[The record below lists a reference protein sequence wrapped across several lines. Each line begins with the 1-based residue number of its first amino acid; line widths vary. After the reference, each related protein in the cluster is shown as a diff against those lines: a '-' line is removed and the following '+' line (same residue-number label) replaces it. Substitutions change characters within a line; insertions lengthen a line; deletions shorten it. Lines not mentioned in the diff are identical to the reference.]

1 MNNFTLLSILMF
13 NIGLIFNIN
22 DITINS
28 SPLDIQNTQSTSP
41 CSNNTNNVRDKE
53 GWTEIGDVV
62 IRNVTNDGD
71 NGDGNGDGAIEVVPE
86 SAGSDKGV
94 FYTFDCVMVPNQ
106 TLQIKTVI
114 FNTRISYVEVDL
126 QLYNSTDNRVI
137 ASETEAILVASTK
150 TVSITYRTIDS
161 DEGDQLQLRYLRKDD
176 GNKARVFSIDRVTI
190 EEIEVV
196 EEVFDITAISDAT
209 VNENETYTGSTPEF
223 TNGTTPVTFAI
234 SGGADKDLFTIDTST
249 GVVSMDIK
257 DFETPV
263 DADINNIYEIEI
275 TATDNAGAVAT
286 EGWSVTV
293 VDVAEVF
300 DITAISDDTVNENE
314 TYTGST
320 PEFTNGTTPVTFAIS
335 GGADKDL
342 FTIDTS
348 TGVVSMD
355 VKDFETP
362 VDADINNIYEIEITA
377 TDNAGAVATEGW
389 SVTVVDVA
397 EVFDITAIS
406 DATVNENETYT
417 GSTPEFTNG
426 TTPVTFAISGGADK
440 DLFTIDTSTGVVSM
454 DIKDF
459 ETPVDADINNIYE
472 IEITATDN
480 AGAVATEGWSVT
492 VVDVAEV
499 FDITAIS
506 DATVNENETYTGSTP
521 EFTNGTT
528 PVTFAIS
535 GGADKDLFTIDT
547 STGVVSM
554 DIKDFETPV
563 DADINNIYEIEITA
577 TDNAGAVATEGW
589 SVTVV
594 DVAEVFDIT
603 AISDATVNENETYTG
618 STPEFTNGTTPVTFA
633 ISGGADKDLFT
644 IDTSTGVVS
653 MDIKDFETP
662 VDADINNIY
671 EIEITATD
679 NAGAVATEGWSVTV
693 VDVAEVFD
701 ITAISDATVNENE
714 TYTGSTPEFTNGT
727 TPVTFAISGGA
738 DKDLFTIDTSTG
750 VVSMD
755 IKDFETPVDADIN
768 NIYEIEITA
777 TDNAG
782 AVATEGWSV
791 TVVDVAEVFDITAIS
806 DATVNENETYTG
818 STPEFTNGTTP
829 VTFAISGGAD
839 KDLFTI
845 DTSTGV
851 VSMDIKDF
859 ETPVDADIN
868 NIYEIEITATDNA
881 GAAATEG
888 WSVTVVDVE
897 EEVDTTTTSTVADTD
912 AEDIDINTAITS
924 PCSNNTNNASDK
936 EGWTEIGDV
945 AIINVTNDND
955 NGDGNGDGAIEVV
968 PESAGSD
975 KGVFYTFDCVM
986 VPNQTL
992 QIETVIFN
1000 TRSSYVAVDLQL
1012 YNSTENRVIASKS
1025 ESIGTD
1031 SNNSTKTV
1039 SITYRTIDSDEGDQ
1053 LQLRYLRNDDGN
1065 KVRVFSIDRV
1075 TIEEIETDTEN
1086 TNTQTDTEDTT
1097 TPTVADTGT
1106 DTEDIDINTATTS
1119 PCSNNTN
1126 NVRDKEGWTEIG
1138 DVAII
1143 NVTNDSDNGD
1153 GNGDGAIE
1161 VVLESAGNDKGIFYT
1176 FDCVM
1181 VPNQALQIETV
1192 IFNTRSSYVAVD
1204 LQLYNSTENRVMA
1217 SETETILVAS
1227 TKTVSI
1233 TYRTIDSDEG
1243 DQLQLRY
1250 LRKDDGNKVRVFSID
1265 RVTISSSE
1273 TEDSTEVETDTG
1285 TKNTD
1290 TQTDTED
1297 TSASTVETPIEDTT
1311 TSAVA
1316 DTGTDTE
1323 DIDINTATTSSCSN
1337 NTNNASD
1344 KEGWT
1349 EIGDVAI
1356 INVTNDNDN
1365 GDGNGDGAIEVVPE
1379 SAGSDKGVFY
1389 TFDCVMVPN
1398 QTLQI
1403 ETVIFNTR
1411 SSYVAVDLQLYNST
1425 ENRVI
1430 ASETETILVA
1440 STKTVSITYRTIDS
1454 DEGDQLQLRYLRKDD
1469 GNKVRVF
1476 SIDRVTISSSE
1487 TEDST
1492 EVETDTGTK
1501 NTDTQTNTEDTS
1513 ASTVETPIED
1523 TTTSAV
1529 ADTGT
1534 DTEDIDI
1541 NTATTSSC
1549 SNNTNNVRDKEG
1561 WTEIGDVV
1569 IRNVTNDSDNGD
1581 GNGDGAI
1588 EVVPE
1593 SAGSDKGVFYTF
1605 DCVMVPNQTLQ
1616 IETVIFNTRS
1626 SYVAVDL
1633 QLYNSTENRVIASK
1647 SESIGTDS
1655 NNSTKTV
1662 SITYRT
1668 IDSDEGDQLQLRYL
1682 RNDDGNKVR
1691 VFSIDRVTIEEI
1703 ETDTE
1708 NTNTQTDTEDTTT
1721 PTVADTGTDTEDI
1734 DINTATTSPCSN
1746 NTNNVRDKEGWTEI
1760 GDVVIRNVTND
1771 SDNGDGNGDGAIEV
1785 VPESAGSDKGVFYTF
1800 DCVMVPNQTLQ
1811 IETVIF
1817 NTRSSYVVVD
1827 LQLYNSTENRV
1838 MASETETILVAST
1851 KTVSIT
1857 YRTIDSDEG
1866 DQLQLRYLRKDD
1878 GNKVRVFSIDRVTIS
1893 SSETEDSTE
1902 VETDT
1907 GTKNTDTQTN
1917 TEDTSASTVETPIE
1931 DTTTSAVA
1939 DTGTDTED
1947 IDINTAT
1954 TSSCSNN
1961 TNNVRDKEGWT
1972 EIGDVVIRNVTN
1984 DSDNGDG
1991 NGDGAIEVVP
2001 ESAGSDKGVFY
2012 TFDCVM
2018 VPNQTLQIETVI
2030 FNTRSSY
2037 VAVDLQ
2043 LYNSTENRV
2052 IASKSESI
2060 GTDSNNSTKTV
2071 SITYRTIDSD
2081 EGDQLQLRYL
2091 RNDDGNKVRVFSIDR
2106 VTIEEIET
2114 DTENTNTQTDTE
2126 DTTTPT
2132 VADTG
2137 TDTEDIDINTATTS
2151 PCSNNTNNVRDKEGW
2166 TEIGDV
2172 VIRNVTNDSDNGDGN
2187 GDGAIE
2193 VVPESAGSDKGVFY
2207 TFDCVMVPNQTLQIE
2222 TVIFNT
2228 RSSYVVVD
2236 LQLYNSTENRV
2247 MASETETIL
2256 VASTKTVSITYRTI
2270 DSDEGDQ
2277 LQLRYLRKDDGNKAR
2292 VFSIDRVTI
2301 STSDNDNDNDEFSI
2315 NQIPDT
2321 VNKNTSYTGPTPT
2334 FTLPTSN
2341 YLIYT
2346 ISETCR
2352 NSNNG
2357 KINISVVDEMNYT
2370 ATVTGTNGF
2379 TVTKTFTDK
2388 LEVDSLNAGI
2398 YSICFTVDKQSDYKQ
2413 CFDLVINEPEDL
2425 SVSSKIDISLKRVS
2439 LSLKGADVYFVR
2451 LNETTYKTSDK
2462 KLQLQLKP
2470 GINTISVETA
2480 ILCQGK
2486 FEEGIFVSEEIK
2498 YFPNPVESELFIYCA
2513 GVDTEVEIAVY
2524 DSLGRQLYI
2533 EPKKIGFNRVIRV
2546 PTDKLIPGIY
2556 VVSVKGKTT
2565 SKNFKIIK

>member
-1 MNNFTLLSILMF
+1 MKNFTLLSILMF

-62 IRNVTNDGD
+62 IRNVTNDSD
-71 NGDGNGDGAIEVVPE
+71 NGDGNGDGAIEVV
-86 SAGSDKGV
+86 
-94 FYTFDCVMVPNQ
+94 
-106 TLQIKTVI
+106 L
-114 FNTRISYVEVDL
+114 
-126 QLYNSTDNRVI
+126 
-137 ASETEAILVASTK
+137 
-150 TVSITYRTIDS
+150 
-161 DEGDQLQLRYLRKDD
+161 
-176 GNKARVFSIDRVTI
+176 
-190 EEIEVV
+190 
-196 EEVFDITAISDAT
+196 
-209 VNENETYTGSTPEF
+209 
-223 TNGTTPVTFAI
+223 
-234 SGGADKDLFTIDTST
+234 
-249 GVVSMDIK
+249 
-257 DFETPV
+257 
-263 DADINNIYEIEI
+263 
-275 TATDNAGAVAT
+275 
-286 EGWSVTV
+286 
-293 VDVAEVF
+293 
-300 DITAISDDTVNENE
+300 
-314 TYTGST
+314 
-320 PEFTNGTTPVTFAIS
+320 
-335 GGADKDL
+335 
-342 FTIDTS
+342 
-348 TGVVSMD
+348 
-355 VKDFETP
+355 
-362 VDADINNIYEIEITA
+362 
-377 TDNAGAVATEGW
+377 
-389 SVTVVDVA
+389 
-397 EVFDITAIS
+397 
-406 DATVNENETYT
+406 
-417 GSTPEFTNG
+417 
-426 TTPVTFAISGGADK
+426 
-440 DLFTIDTSTGVVSM
+440 
-454 DIKDF
+454 
-459 ETPVDADINNIYE
+459 
-472 IEITATDN
+472 
-480 AGAVATEGWSVT
+480 
-492 VVDVAEV
+492 
-499 FDITAIS
+499 
-506 DATVNENETYTGSTP
+506 
-521 EFTNGTT
+521 
-528 PVTFAIS
+528 
-535 GGADKDLFTIDT
+535 
-547 STGVVSM
+547 
-554 DIKDFETPV
+554 
-563 DADINNIYEIEITA
+563 
-577 TDNAGAVATEGW
+577 
-589 SVTVV
+589 
-594 DVAEVFDIT
+594 
-603 AISDATVNENETYTG
+603 
-618 STPEFTNGTTPVTFA
+618 
-633 ISGGADKDLFT
+633 
-644 IDTSTGVVS
+644 
-653 MDIKDFETP
+653 
-662 VDADINNIY
+662 
-671 EIEITATD
+671 
-679 NAGAVATEGWSVTV
+679 
-693 VDVAEVFD
+693 
-701 ITAISDATVNENE
+701 
-714 TYTGSTPEFTNGT
+714 
-727 TPVTFAISGGA
+727 
-738 DKDLFTIDTSTG
+738 
-750 VVSMD
+750 
-755 IKDFETPVDADIN
+755 
-768 NIYEIEITA
+768 
-777 TDNAG
+777 
-782 AVATEGWSV
+782 
-791 TVVDVAEVFDITAIS
+791 
-806 DATVNENETYTG
+806 
-818 STPEFTNGTTP
+818 
-829 VTFAISGGAD
+829 
-839 KDLFTI
+839 
-845 DTSTGV
+845 
-851 VSMDIKDF
+851 
-859 ETPVDADIN
+859 
-868 NIYEIEITATDNA
+868 
-881 GAAATEG
+881 
-888 WSVTVVDVE
+888 
-897 EEVDTTTTSTVADTD
+897 
-912 AEDIDINTAITS
+912 
-924 PCSNNTNNASDK
+924 
-936 EGWTEIGDV
+936 
-945 AIINVTNDND
+945 
-955 NGDGNGDGAIEVV
+955 
-968 PESAGSD
+968 ESAGSD

-1025 ESIGTD
+1025 EPELIRPGL
-1031 SNNSTKTV
+1031 TKTV

-1430 ASETETILVA
+1430 AS
-1440 STKTVSITYRTIDS
+1440 
-1454 DEGDQLQLRYLRKDD
+1454 
-1469 GNKVRVF
+1469 
-1476 SIDRVTISSSE
+1476 
-1487 TEDST
+1487 
-1492 EVETDTGTK
+1492 
-1501 NTDTQTNTEDTS
+1501 
-1513 ASTVETPIED
+1513 
-1523 TTTSAV
+1523 
-1529 ADTGT
+1529 
-1534 DTEDIDI
+1534 
-1541 NTATTSSC
+1541 
-1549 SNNTNNVRDKEG
+1549 
-1561 WTEIGDVV
+1561 
-1569 IRNVTNDSDNGD
+1569 
-1581 GNGDGAI
+1581 
-1588 EVVPE
+1588 
-1593 SAGSDKGVFYTF
+1593 
-1605 DCVMVPNQTLQ
+1605 
-1616 IETVIFNTRS
+1616 
-1626 SYVAVDL
+1626 
-1633 QLYNSTENRVIASK
+1633 K

-1760 GDVVIRNVTND
+1760 GDVAIINVTND
-1771 SDNGDGNGDGAIEV
+1771 N
-1785 VPESAGSDKGVFYTF
+1785 
-1800 DCVMVPNQTLQ
+1800 
-1811 IETVIF
+1811 
-1817 NTRSSYVVVD
+1817 
-1827 LQLYNSTENRV
+1827 
-1838 MASETETILVAST
+1838 
-1851 KTVSIT
+1851 
-1857 YRTIDSDEG
+1857 
-1866 DQLQLRYLRKDD
+1866 
-1878 GNKVRVFSIDRVTIS
+1878 
-1893 SSETEDSTE
+1893 
-1902 VETDT
+1902 
-1907 GTKNTDTQTN
+1907 
-1917 TEDTSASTVETPIE
+1917 
-1931 DTTTSAVA
+1931 
-1939 DTGTDTED
+1939 
-1947 IDINTAT
+1947 
-1954 TSSCSNN
+1954 
-1961 TNNVRDKEGWT
+1961 
-1972 EIGDVVIRNVTN
+1972 
-1984 DSDNGDG
+1984 DNGDG

-2091 RNDDGNKVRVFSIDR
+2091 RKDDGNKARVFSIDR
-2106 VTIEEIET
+2106 VTIEEVET
-2114 DTENTNTQTDTE
+2114 D
-2126 DTTTPT
+2126 
-2132 VADTG
+2132 